1 MWLLYW
7 FKVQVR
13 NICFFFHWENI
24 NTQRKF
30 LFLPSNLWSTLTW
43 IPKLFSPVRANEL
56 FILFS
61 QDQPPLVQWFPS
73 SLAYSRSLF
82 PQLYLLSPTT
92 PSVFLSVLQH
102 SQEQKTLFL
111 MSEKILSYYVFLRK
125 SVYFV

>member
-43 IPKLFSPVRANEL
+43 IPKLFFPVRANEL
-56 FILFS
+56 FILFP